1 MAGMTHA
8 SLRTLV
14 GAALLLVLLVVAAGA
29 ERIAPYDPT
38 TQVLAENLA
47 PPSARHVLGQD
58 KLGRDILARIVYGTR
73 VSLAVGVVT
82 VAVSL
87 AIGATIGAL
96 AGFAGGWVDE
106 ILMRAVDVLLAFP
119 GLLLAIALTAVLGPS
134 LRNVVVA
141 LCLLG
146 WTGFARVARGEIVR
160 LREREFVEAARALGV
175 PERRILIRHLV
186 PLLATPLLVQATFG
200 MAAAIVAEASLSF
213 LGLGA
218 QPPTPSWGAM
228 LNDGR
233 AFVLVAPHLTIFPGL
248 AILVTVLALN
258 FLGDALR
265 DRLDVR
271 TPTDLWR

>member
-1 MAGMTHA
+1 MRAGA
-8 SLRTLV
+8 
-14 GAALLLVLLVVAAGA
+14 LLVVALVVVAA
-29 ERIAPYDPT
+29 SAAWIAPHDPT
-38 TQVLAENLA
+38 TQILAENLA
-47 PPSARHVLGQD
+47 PPTLAHPLGQD
-58 KLGRDILARIVYGTR
+58 KLGRDILARVIYGTR

-82 VAVSL
+82 VLVSL
-87 AIGATIGAL
+87 ALGATIGAV

-106 ILMRAVDVLLAFP
+106 AIMRTVDVLLAFP
-119 GLLLAIALTAVLGPS
+119 GLLLAIALTGILGPS
-134 LRNVVVA
+134 LRNVVIA
-141 LCLLG
+141 LCLIG
-146 WTGFARVARGEIVR
+146 WTGYARLARGEVVR

-175 PERRILIRHLV
+175 PEGRILLRHV
-186 PLLATPLLVQATFG
+186 TPLLATPLLVQATFG

-248 AILVTVLALN
+248 AILVTVLGLN
-258 FLGDALR
+258 FLGDGLR

-271 TPTDLWR
+271 TPNEL

>member
-1 MAGMTHA
+1 MPARRRGTRA
-8 SLRTLV
+8 I
-14 GAALLLVLLVVAAGA
+14 AAGA
-29 ERIAPYDPT
+29 LGFAAVVGLALAAPLAAPADPYRT
-38 TQVLAENLA
+38 EL
-47 PPSARHVLGQD
+47 SARLRPPDAEHP
-58 KLGRDILARIVYGTR
+58 LGRDALGRDVLARLARGACT
-73 VSLAVGVVT
+73 SLGVGVAVVT
-82 VAVSL
+82 LSAMVGVL
-87 AIGATIGAL
+87 LGGL

-106 ILMRAVDVLLAFP
+106 LLARAIDVLLAFP

-134 LRNVVVA
+134 LRNVVIA
-141 LCLLG
+141 LCLIG
-146 WTGFARVARGEIVR
+146 WTGYARLARGEIVR

-175 PERRILIRHLV
+175 PERRILVRHLV

-218 QPPTPSWGAM
+218 QPPTSSWGAM

-248 AILVTVLALN
+248 AILVTVLGLN
-258 FLGDALR
+258 FLGDGLR